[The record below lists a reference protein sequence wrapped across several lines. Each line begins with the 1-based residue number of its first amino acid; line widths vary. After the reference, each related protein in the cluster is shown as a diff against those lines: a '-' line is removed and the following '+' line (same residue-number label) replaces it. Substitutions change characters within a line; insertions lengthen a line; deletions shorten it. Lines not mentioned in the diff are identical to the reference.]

1 MSTQPAPIY
10 SDDFHI
16 DGIIQINDEEFQ
28 KISSLV
34 YSKFGINLTEKKKAL
49 VRGRLN
55 KLIKGL
61 GYTSFDQYY
70 NAVMEDRTGGQ
81 LLSLIDKI
89 STNHSYFFREHDHF
103 TFLMETALP
112 EIVQK
117 TGTVNGEDLRIWC
130 AGCAAGEEAYT
141 LAIVIREFF
150 GPQIYRRKPIILAT
164 DISLS
169 ALNQA
174 AEGVY
179 VAERIKTVPPEYEKK
194 YIQPVGNEKYGVSD
208 ELKKL
213 ILFKR
218 LNFMRESFPFKGKFH
233 IIFCRNV
240 MIYFDNE
247 TKLDLVAR
255 FHRYMYDDGFL
266 FIGHSESLGRGSGL
280 FRYVQPALYRKI

>member
-1 MSTQPAPIY
+1 MSTHPGPFY
-10 SDDFHI
+10 SDDFHME
-16 DGIIQINDEEFQ
+16 GIIQINDDEFQ
-28 KISSLV
+28 KISGLV

-70 NAVMEDRTGGQ
+70 TAVMEDRTGGQ

-89 STNHSYFFREHDHF
+89 STNHSYFFRENDHF
-103 TFLMETALP
+103 NFLKESALP
-112 EIVQK
+112 EIVQRMGDAK
-117 TGTVNGEDLRIWC
+117 SEDLRIWC

-141 LAIVIREFF
+141 LAMVVREFF
-150 GPQIYRRKPIILAT
+150 GPQLYKGKPIILAT

-179 VAERIKTVPPEYEKK
+179 VAERVKTVPPEYAKK
-194 YIQPVGNEKYGVSD
+194 YIKSIGNEKYRVAD

-218 LNFMRESFPFKGKFH
+218 LNFMGESFPFKGKFH

-247 TKLDLVAR
+247 TKLDLVAK
-255 FHRYMYDDGFL
+255 FHRYMNDDGFL